1 MPHIAIISASVRI
14 GRNSH
19 RVALY
24 FKNYLES
31 NNLATAEILDLNV
44 YKFPLFDER
53 LRFQKDA
60 STAVLDFAGKIKS
73 AGGVL
78 IVTPEYNGGYPA
90 SLKNVVDLLYD
101 EWHRKPVAISTVSD
115 GIFGGTQ
122 VITSLQFSLWK
133 IRAWTVPAMFPV
145 PKAPEAFDEH
155 GNAADQAGTDKRAG
169 LFIKELLWCIEA
181 KSRMEQP
188 LPALPK

>member
-1 MPHIAIISASVRI
+1 MPHLAIISSSVRA

-24 FKNYLES
+24 FKNYLEA
-31 NNLATAEILDLNV
+31 NKLATVDMLDLNE
-44 YKFPLFDER
+44 YKFPVFDER
-53 LRFQKDA
+53 LRLQENPSA
-60 STAVLDFAGKIKS
+60 AVLDFATKIK
-73 AGGVL
+73 AADGVL

-90 SLKNVVDLLYD
+90 SLKNVIDVLYD
-101 EWHRKPVAISTVSD
+101 EWHRKPVAISTVSE

-145 PKAPEAFDEH
+145 PKVKDSFNEA
-155 GNAADQAGTDKRAG
+155 GNPTDKAGTDKRAAG
-169 LFIKELLWCIEA
+169 FIGELLWCVEA
-181 KSRMEQP
+181 KQKMS
-188 LPALPK
+188 A

>member
-1 MPHIAIISASVRI
+1 MPHIAIISSSVRT

-24 FKNYLES
+24 FRSFLETNKLS
-31 NNLATAEILDLNV
+31 TAEILDLDEYN
-44 YKFPLFDER
+44 FPIFEER
-53 LRFQKDA
+53 LRLQKA
-60 STAVLDFAGKIKS
+60 PTAATLEFAEKIK
-73 AGGVL
+73 AADGVL

-101 EWHRKPVAISTVSD
+101 EWHRKPIAISTVSD

-122 VITSLQFSLWK
+122 VITSLQFTLWK

-145 PKAPEAFDEH
+145 PKVSEAFDEK
-155 GNAADQAGTDKRAG
+155 GVPADKVGVDKRAG
-169 LFIKELLWCIEA
+169 SFVGELLWCVEA
-181 KSRMEQP
+181 LKRMEG
-188 LPALPK
+188 

>member
-1 MPHIAIISASVRI
+1 MPNIAIISSSVRT
-14 GRNSH
+14 GRASH

-24 FKNYLES
+24 FKNYLQT
-31 NNLATAEILDLNV
+31 NNLATVEILDLNE
-44 YKFPLFDER
+44 YQFPVFDER
-53 LRFQKDA
+53 LKFQKDP
-60 STAVLDFAGKIKS
+60 SKEMLDFAGKIKL
-73 AGGVL
+73 ADGVL

-101 EWHRKPVAISTVSD
+101 EWYRKPIAISTVSN

-145 PKAPEAFDEH
+145 PKVQDAFDEN
-155 GNAADQAGTDKRAG
+155 GVPADQVATDKRAAG
-169 LFIKELLWCIEA
+169 FVSELLWCVEA
-181 KSRMEQP
+181 KNKMNG
-188 LPALPK
+188 

>member
-1 MPHIAIISASVRI
+1 MHQITIISSSVRI

-24 FKNYLES
+24 FKNYIEE
-31 NNLATAEILDLNV
+31 NKIATVEILDLME
-44 YKFPLFDER
+44 YQFPVFDER
-53 LRFQKDA
+53 LRFQKEP
-60 STAVLDFAGKIKS
+60 TPKMLDFAGKIKAAS
-73 AGGVL
+73 GVL

-90 SLKNVVDLLYD
+90 ALKNVVDLLYD
-101 EWHRKPVAISTVSD
+101 EWHRKPIAIATVSN

-145 PKAPEAFDEH
+145 PKAQDAFDEN
-155 GNAADQAGTDKRAG
+155 GVPVDKAGTDKRAHG
-169 LFIKELLWCIEA
+169 FVDELVWCMDA
-181 KSRMEQP
+181 KAKMDT
-188 LPALPK
+188 K